1 MENLSCNTHYWCMIK
16 RLITDNKN
24 NQTITMRKLF
34 KSYCLKTI
42 LIIKKRNYKT
52 KIMVISTVRYLTH
65 KIFITRCYSHK
76 IKSNKFTI
84 LTKNKKLLQ
93 HPSISL
99 LHQKLHKSLQSFS
112 ERKIKMSFNKCC
124 LSLI

>member
-1 MENLSCNTHYWCMIK
+1 MIK

-24 NQTITMRKLF
+24 NQTITMNKLF

-52 KIMVISTVRYLTH
+52 KIKVISTVRYLTP
-65 KIFITRCYSHK
+65 KIFITRYYSHK
-76 IKSNKFTI
+76 IKSNKFII

-93 HPSISL
+93 HPLISL
-99 LHQKLHKSLQSFS
+99 LHQKLHRSLQSFS
-112 ERKIKMSFNKCC
+112 ERKIKMSFNKCY